1 MQDGITTSMKTAV
14 SIDDTLMERADAVAQ
29 ELGMSRSG
37 LVAEALRGYL
47 DERRRRSIT
56 EQLDEAYADEPNDGE
71 RRLSGRLKSKAS
83 VFEVW

>member
-1 MQDGITTSMKTAV
+1 MKTAI
-14 SIDDTLMERADAVAQ
+14 SIDDALMEQADAAAR

-56 EQLDEAYADEPNDGE
+56 EQLDAAYAEAPNAGE
-71 RRLSGRLKSKAS
+71 RRLTRRLKSKMPL
-83 VFEVW
+83 VDRW